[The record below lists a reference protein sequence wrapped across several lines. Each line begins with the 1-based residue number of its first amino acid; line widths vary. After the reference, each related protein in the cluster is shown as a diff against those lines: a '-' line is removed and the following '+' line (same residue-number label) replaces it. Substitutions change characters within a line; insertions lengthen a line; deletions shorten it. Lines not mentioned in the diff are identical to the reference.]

1 MTRLILRH
9 VSVIPDPRRDR
20 GRRNKFIDVLTIAVL
35 AMLCGAK
42 RWSEMEA
49 FRSAREE
56 WLKEFLDLRPS
67 IPRVDTFGE
76 VFAALNPDA
85 FEVASRAWTLSV
97 ADEISDVLATDG
109 NMIRRRFDSA
119 TDKSGVHMVTAFAVD
134 NEVVFG

>member
-1 MTRLILRH
+1 MTRLILRY

-35 AMLCGAK
+35 AVLCGAN

-56 WLKEFLDLRPS
+56 WLKEFLDLRPG

-85 FEVASRAWTLSV
+85 FEVASRAWTLLV
-97 ADEISDVLATDG
+97 AGEISGVLDIDG

-119 TDKSGVHMVTAFAVD
+119 TGKSAVHMVTAFAVE
-134 NEVVFG
+134 NEVVVG